1 MTLSEFDAWYRT
13 RFRRTSSALTSTTF
27 IFSDLLAV
35 MLSFGWGFFWVR
47 IWGFIHDYGSINF
60 KSFVTYWPYLL
71 VFILVFQIAYLY
83 PGVSLAP
90 SEELKRFFISSFM
103 AHGAIILSRVIEHDV
118 WDSIDTAFV
127 ISCAF
132 STIILLILRA
142 ATHWFLHK
150 TKLGGI
156 PAVIYGSGNT
166 GKFVADCLLNSIR
179 TGYVPVLFLDD
190 NKHGSETSEDE
201 YKNIPVIYD
210 TSIGPE
216 IVKNYNIKMAIVAM
230 PELETGKL
238 KNLYNTSVSAFR
250 YNVLIPNFFNISNIW
265 MSVRD
270 FNGILGI
277 ETSNKFKLWW
287 NLAAKRF
294 MDISLVVIGGTLIL
308 PILLL
313 TALVVK
319 LSSPGPVL
327 YKQKRLGKNG
337 KHFYAYKFRSMFIDA
352 DRQLKKL
359 LESNP
364 EIREEWEKNHKLQ
377 KDPRITGLGKI
388 LRRTSLDEFPQLI
401 NILKGE
407 MSLVGPR
414 PIVDDEIEKY
424 GDDYGRVFSI
434 TPGLTG
440 FWQISGR
447 SDTNYR
453 DRVAYD
459 IYYLQNWSVWLDL
472 WIIFMTFGSV
482 IKGKG
487 AY

>member
-1 MTLSEFDAWYRT
+1 
-13 RFRRTSSALTSTTF
+13 
-27 IFSDLLAV
+27 
-35 MLSFGWGFFWVR
+35 
-47 IWGFIHDYGSINF
+47 
-60 KSFVTYWPYLL
+60 
-71 VFILVFQIAYLY
+71 
-83 PGVSLAP
+83 
-90 SEELKRFFISSFM
+90 
-103 AHGAIILSRVIEHDV
+103 
-118 WDSIDTAFV
+118 
-127 ISCAF
+127 
-132 STIILLILRA
+132 
-142 ATHWFLHK
+142 
-150 TKLGGI
+150 
-156 PAVIYGSGNT
+156 
-166 GKFVADCLLNSIR
+166 
-179 TGYVPVLFLDD
+179 
-190 NKHGSETSEDE
+190 
-201 YKNIPVIYD
+201 
-210 TSIGPE
+210 
-216 IVKNYNIKMAIVAM
+216 MAIVAM
-230 PELETGKL
+230 PELETSKL
-238 KNLYNTSVSAFR
+238 KNLYKTSVSAFR

-287 NLAAKRF
+287 NLCAKRF
-294 MDISLVVIGGTLIL
+294 MDISLIVIGGTLIL
-308 PILLL
+308 PFLLL

-327 YKQKRLGKNG
+327 YKQKRLSKNG

-352 DRQLKKL
+352 DLQLKKL

-364 EIREEWEKNHKLQ
+364 EMRAEWEKNHKLQ
-377 KDPRITGLGKI
+377 NDPRITGLGKI

-424 GDDYGRVFSI
+424 GDDYERVFSI
-434 TPGLTG
+434 KPGLTG